1 MMNIM
6 MKQEDVSAFIIGN
19 LSKQHDGDGSENV
32 I

>member
-19 LSKQHDGDGSENV
+19 LSKHDGDGSENV